1 MLGSR
6 ALGPTCKQVLGYG
19 KVMRGMV
26 GVYVPQLSG
35 FADKANSI

>member
-26 GVYVPQLSG
+26 GVPQLSG